1 MTVELISVGTEILM
15 GSIVNTNAAFL
26 SAGCASIGLSIYNQ
40 QVVGDNPD
48 RLSDAINLALG
59 RADTVII
66 TGGLGPTED
75 DITMQ
80 TAASVMGK

>member
-59 RADTVII
+59 RADTR
-66 TGGLGPTED
+66 TYGR
-75 DITMQ
+75 
-80 TAASVMGK
+80 